1 MLRCS
6 HFHTVLFI
14 VLWCWAAPDAR
25 AQLLADTSFTWQ
37 GYAQPGRCHVQI
49 FTSSDDKRTHTV
61 VIREMAANRGPSTA
75 FDLPYLAEEVS
86 RHFHLDPTTVYWV
99 LHWGAFSYEGAR
111 SASKELFLRAT
122 FRRTKSQ
129 RLSSP
134 QWDLVSRDEVRA
146 YTDRHFD

>member
-1 MLRCS
+1 MLRC
-6 HFHTVLFI
+6 TRLLFGLLM
-14 VLWCWAAPDAR
+14 VLWHLGGSDAQ
-25 AQLLADTSFTWQ
+25 AQLLTDTSFTWQ
-37 GYAQPGRCHVQI
+37 GYARPGRCHVQI
-49 FTSSDDKRTHTV
+49 YTSPDDRRTHTV
-61 VIREMAANRGPSTA
+61 IIREMAANQGPSTA

-86 RHFHLDPTTVYWV
+86 RHFHLDPTAVYWV

-111 SASKELFLRAT
+111 PASKELFLRAT

-134 QWDLVSRDEVRA
+134 QWDLISRDEVRA